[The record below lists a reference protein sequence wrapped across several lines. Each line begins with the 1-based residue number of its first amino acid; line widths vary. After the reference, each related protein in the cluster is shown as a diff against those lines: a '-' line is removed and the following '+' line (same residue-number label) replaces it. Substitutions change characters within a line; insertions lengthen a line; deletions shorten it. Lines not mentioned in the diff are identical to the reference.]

1 MQSLSTVPY
10 GTYYIIIRIYRTS
23 IILYPR
29 YSFVNVIKNNKWCT
43 YIRAFVYTLLTNI
56 PKNIDLEMG
65 STSYVRTY
73 ESRYIY
79 SDDIETK
86 ENCNYGTSCMYVGM
100 ITYRRSEKN
109 QKSDKTE
116 IYVLTGVYICT

>member
-10 GTYYIIIRIYRTS
+10 GTYYIIIRIYHTS

-65 STSYVRTY
+65 STSYVRTKVGT
-73 ESRYIY
+73 YIRT
-79 SDDIETK
+79 ILKQKKIVITVPHV
-86 ENCNYGTSCMYVGM
+86 CTYVYDT
-100 ITYRRSEKN
+100 IPL
-109 QKSDKTE
+109 Q
-116 IYVLTGVYICT
+116 

>member
-1 MQSLSTVPY
+1 MGPGPHVCILHNILYTVVVY
-10 GTYYIIIRIYRTS
+10 SIIIYHTD

-86 ENCNYGTSCMYVGM
+86 ENCNYGTSCMYVYDT
-100 ITYRRSEKN
+100 IPL
-109 QKSDKTE
+109 Q
-116 IYVLTGVYICT
+116 

>member
-1 MQSLSTVPY
+1 MCNRSVRYELYNYSYV
-10 GTYYIIIRIYRTS
+10 RIYDTI

-73 ESRYIY
+73 ETRHIY

-86 ENCNYGTSCMYVGM
+86 ENCNYGTSCMFVRM
-100 ITYRRSEKN
+100 ITYRCSEKN

-116 IYVLTGVYICT
+116 IYVLTELYTRT